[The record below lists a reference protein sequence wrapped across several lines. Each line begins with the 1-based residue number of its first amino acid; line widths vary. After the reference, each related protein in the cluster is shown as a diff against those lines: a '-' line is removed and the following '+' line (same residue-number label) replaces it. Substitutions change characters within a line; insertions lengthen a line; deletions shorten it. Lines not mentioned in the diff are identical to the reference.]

1 MNDARKPPDALPLVR
16 WAVILALGGLSCLSV
31 FLWQDFSALSVGVG
45 IVVGLPLTVSALVL
59 YGIVVFRELHRR
71 GEL

>member
-1 MNDARKPPDALPLVR
+1 MSLAGKPLETLPLVR

-45 IVVGLPLTVSALVL
+45 IVVGLPLTTSAIAL
-59 YGIVVFRELHRR
+59 YGIAVIRELRRR

>member
-1 MNDARKPPDALPLVR
+1 MSLAGKPLATLPLVR
-16 WAVILALGGLSCLSV
+16 WAVMLALGGLSCLSV

-45 IVVGLPLTVSALVL
+45 IVVGLPLTVSAIAL
-59 YGIVVFRELHRR
+59 YGIAVVRELRRR

>member
-1 MNDARKPPDALPLVR
+1 MSLAGKPLATLPLVR
-16 WAVILALGGLSCLSV
+16 WAVMLALGGLSCLSV

-45 IVVGLPLTVSALVL
+45 IVVGLPLTTSAIVL
-59 YGIVVFRELHRR
+59 YGIAVIRELQRR